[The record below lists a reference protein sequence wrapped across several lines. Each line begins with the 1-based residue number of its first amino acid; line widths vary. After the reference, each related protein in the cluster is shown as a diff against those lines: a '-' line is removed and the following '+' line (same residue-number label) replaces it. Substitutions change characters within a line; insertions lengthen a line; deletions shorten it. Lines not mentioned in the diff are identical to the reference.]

1 MHYLIKFKNISSVEQ
16 RTTHMG
22 LPQFGLDQVTSAA
35 YRYQSS
41 AMGVDRL
48 IIRCDILLRS

>member
-1 MHYLIKFKNISSVEQ
+1 MHYLIKFKDISSAEQ
-16 RTTHMG
+16 PTANIG

-48 IIRCDILLRS
+48 IIRCGILLRS